1 MLIND
6 LYTKSHLLSCSYRTY
21 ILTEFSAVACTPLL
35 WHTSS
40 KEGKQIC
47 TWYIAPLVDKPSYR
61 ISATWQKTMVNPK
74 GKNRTIYSLFLW
86 ILKKRRRAWT
96 PGRFCEVA
104 TGALQLL
111 PLKSLAQNIGLKLLS
126 KPGSEVLYWPPS
138 GGGLEH
144 YWRKCSFLL
153 TLAFTKKGLVIKLNM
168 NNAT

>member
-61 ISATWQKTMVNPK
+61 ISETWQKTMVNPK

-104 TGALQLL
+104 TGALRLL
-111 PLKSLAQNIGLKLLS
+111 PVKALAQNVHKGLGTERARQALLKKSQKLS
-126 KPGSEVLYWPPS
+126 FFFTQKEKKPGQN
-138 GGGLEH
+138 
-144 YWRKCSFLL
+144 RKFCM
-153 TLAFTKKGLVIKLNM
+153 KN
-168 NNAT
+168 